1 MAKTLCGNCRKVTDY
16 TLHSRVAS
24 HGINGINGMFVQFNE
39 EYATCNEC
47 GNETTV
53 PGLEDKNCQEL
64 DNVYHGLKGVGIL

>member
-1 MAKTLCGNCRKVTDY
+1 MAKTLCCKCRKVTDY

-24 HGINGINGMFVQFNE
+24 QEISGMVVQFKE

-53 PGLEDKNCQEL
+53 QGLDDKNCQEL
-64 DNVYHGLKGVGIL
+64 DNVYKGLKGVGIL